1 MGVGNPVQ
9 QLQKVLRSVWGKWDI
24 QTIILGSLLFQTI
37 LVLLGPM
44 RKNRKSA
51 MTLLLIWVIYLT
63 AENVASFAIGL
74 INSSDASDPSFQIA
88 AFWAAFL
95 LLHLGGPHTITS
107 FAIEDNDLWH
117 RHLLSLVVQ
126 VFLVLLV
133 FYRSKIYL
141 NPDLRVPT
149 LIVFVIGVV
158 KYAERTRSLYLA
170 SQPIMRRS
178 MRKEK
183 PRDETEAEQ
192 ETGYRDLEADTAT
205 RDEVEIVHK
214 GYKLYKMFRGFI
226 LDHTFIHITESKE
239 AMKEFLKLGHEDA
252 FKVME
257 VELNFMYDA
266 MFTKM
271 ASVQWISWFG
281 YLYRFV
287 LHISLIVVTII
298 FFYRNKRNIHVRDI
312 SVTYILL
319 GGAVLLDSIAMVK
332 LVFSE
337 WTVVIM
343 KDAQEEYER
352 LKRRRDEEY
361 HRIDPRGMVKYVKKR
376 FEEWVL
382 CVKRNERII
391 KIVNFLK
398 NRISP
403 KQRWSE
409 TMKQYSLLNHS
420 LNSRWEWVDKILDY
434 LGLIERIDSFQYTKL
449 EPVEKSLRKM
459 VFEYIKKEAERH
471 HPPES
476 GGETA
481 PHEDKDPIWAKDG
494 QMPELSK
501 ICSTLQK
508 YRYKYDIRV
517 LILHIATDICYYA
530 IDDEEEEKDENRETC
545 QNISEYLAY
554 LLVVEGKITSAMPG
568 NVGMRFRDICWE
580 EVEHTREELTSRLA
594 SKQPSY
600 FKYMKYMLESTWED
614 IKEAFTNLKNSRN
627 KNAAGKNK
635 KRVRTRRELHIRR
648 WEDRKRRVGS
658 EKLLWDVGDEEGK
671 CSGSK
676 SVLKEAVQLAKGL
689 KRFSDHVP
697 NAGGGGG
704 GDGGSRSKEMW
715 WFLSDMWVK
724 LLLYAG
730 SHCRGDVHYLNKGG
744 EFLTFVRLMMAHS
757 GLKQQFKNEVAG
769 GNQVDA
775 QIDQT
780 FL

>member
-1 MGVGNPVQ
+1 MVVNEEQNRTDTILMGGRESFATITEGTEVGVGEMGHPDHNI
-9 QLQKVLRSVWGKWDI
+9 G
-24 QTIILGSLLFQTI
+24 
-37 LVLLGPM
+37 
-44 RKNRKSA
+44 
-51 MTLLLIWVIYLT
+51 
-63 AENVASFAIGL
+63 ESFVSNHTGFTGADEKEQEERH
-74 INSSDASDPSFQIA
+74 DAA
-88 AFWAAFL
+88 ANLA
-95 LLHLGGPHTITS
+95 
-107 FAIEDNDLWH
+107 H
-117 RHLLSLVVQ
+117 R
-126 VFLVLLV
+126 
-133 FYRSKIYL
+133 
-141 NPDLRVPT
+141 T
-149 LIVFVIGVV
+149 CVIGVV
-158 KYAERTRSLYLA
+158 KYAELGTRGRLYLA

-178 MRKEK
+178 MRQEK
-183 PRDETEAEQ
+183 PRDETEGRSKRQA
-192 ETGYRDLEADTAT
+192 TGTWRLTPTPGRGVNELSQA
-205 RDEVEIVHK
+205 RIESKLFQDEVEIVYK

-226 LDHTFIHITESKE
+226 LDHAFIHITESKE

-281 YLYRFV
+281 YLYRFF

-298 FFYRNKRNIHVRDI
+298 FFYRNKSSIHDRDI

-376 FEEWVL
+376 IEGWVL
-382 CVKRNERII
+382 CMKRNERII

-449 EPVEKSLRKM
+449 EPVEKSLRK
-459 VFEYIKKEAERH
+459 
-471 HPPES
+471 
-476 GGETA
+476 T
-481 PHEDKDPIWAKDG
+481 
-494 QMPELSK
+494 MPELRK
-501 ICSTLQK
+501 ICSTLHN
-508 YRYKYDIRV
+508 YRDKYDINV

-658 EKLLWDVGDEEGK
+658 EKLLWEVGDEEGK
-671 CSGSK
+671 CSGS
-676 SVLKEAVQLAKGL
+676 
-689 KRFSDHVP
+689 
-697 NAGGGGG
+697 
-704 GDGGSRSKEMW
+704 
-715 WFLSDMWVK
+715 
-724 LLLYAG
+724 

>member
-1 MGVGNPVQ
+1 MGVGNPEK

-74 INSSDASDPSFQIA
+74 INSGDPSQIA

-133 FYRSKIYL
+133 FYRSRIYL
-141 NPDLRVPT
+141 SHDLRVPT

-170 SQPIMRRS
+170 SQSIMRRS
-178 MRKEK
+178 MRKELK
-183 PRDETEAEQ
+183 PRDETPAEQ
-192 ETGYRDLEADTAT
+192 ETGYRDLEAGTC
-205 RDEVEIVHK
+205 RDEVEIMYK

-239 AMKEFLKLGHEDA
+239 AMEDFLKLGHEDA

-257 VELNFMYDA
+257 VELNFMYDS

-287 LHISLIVVTII
+287 LHIALIVVTLI
-298 FFYRNKRNIHVRDI
+298 FFYRNKSTIHARDT

-337 WTVVIM
+337 WTVAIM

-352 LKRRRDEEY
+352 LKQWPDEEDRRD
-361 HRIDPRGMVKYVKKR
+361 PLGMFKYVKKR
-376 FEEWVL
+376 IGGWVL
-382 CVKRNERII
+382 CMKRNERII
-391 KIVNFLK
+391 RIVNFIK
-398 NRISP
+398 NRISR

-409 TMKQYSLLNHS
+409 TMNQYSLLNHS

-434 LGLIERIDSFQYTKL
+434 FGLIERIDSFQYTKL
-449 EPVEKSLRKM
+449 EPVETSLRKM
-459 VFEYIKKEAERH
+459 VFEHIKNEAEERH
-471 HPPES
+471 RHAAENGS
-476 GGETA
+476 ETA
-481 PHEDKDPIWAKDG
+481 PAEDKDRQI
-494 QMPELSK
+494 PELRK
-501 ICSTLQK
+501 ICSILHK
-508 YRYKYDIRV
+508 YEYDIRV
-517 LILHIATDICYYA
+517 LILHVATDICYYA
-530 IDDEEEEKDENRETC
+530 IDDEEEEEDENRETC

-580 EVEHTREELTSRLA
+580 EVEHTREELTCRLA

-600 FKYMKYMLESTWED
+600 VKYMKYMLESTWED

-627 KNAAGKNK
+627 KNAAGRNK
-635 KRVRTRRELHIRR
+635 KRVRTRREQHIRR
-648 WEDRKRRVGS
+648 WEDMKRRVGS
-658 EKLLWDVGDEEGK
+658 EKLLWEVGDEEGK
-671 CSGSK
+671 CIGSK

-689 KRFSDHVP
+689 KRFSDRVP
-697 NAGGGGG
+697 NAAAAEGDNGGRG
-704 GDGGSRSKEMW
+704 SKEMW
-715 WFLSDMWVK
+715 GFLSDMWVK

-730 SHCRGDVHYLNKGG
+730 THCRGDVHYLNKGG

-757 GLKQQFKNEVAG
+757 GLKQRFKDEAAAA
-769 GNQVDA
+769 GNQVDV
-775 QIDQT
+775 QIN
-780 FL
+780 

>member
-1 MGVGNPVQ
+1 MVVNEEQNRTDTILMGVGNPLQ
-9 QLQKVLRSVWGKWDI
+9 QLQKALRSVWGKWDI

-178 MRKEK
+178 MRQEK

-192 ETGYRDLEADTAT
+192 ETGYRDLEADTNT
-205 RDEVEIVHK
+205 RDEVEIVYK

-226 LDHTFIHITESKE
+226 LDHAFIHITESKE

-281 YLYRFV
+281 YLYRFF

-298 FFYRNKRNIHVRDI
+298 FFYRNKSSIHDRDI

-376 FEEWVL
+376 IEGWVL
-382 CVKRNERII
+382 CMKRNERII

-449 EPVEKSLRKM
+449 EPVEKSLRK
-459 VFEYIKKEAERH
+459 
-471 HPPES
+471 
-476 GGETA
+476 T
-481 PHEDKDPIWAKDG
+481 
-494 QMPELSK
+494 MPELRK
-501 ICSTLQK
+501 ICSTLHN
-508 YRYKYDIRV
+508 YRDKYDINV

-658 EKLLWDVGDEEGK
+658 EKLLWEVGDEEGK

-676 SVLKEAVQLAKGL
+676 SVLKDAVQLAK
-689 KRFSDHVP
+689 
-697 NAGGGGG
+697 
-704 GDGGSRSKEMW
+704 
-715 WFLSDMWVK
+715 
-724 LLLYAG
+724 G